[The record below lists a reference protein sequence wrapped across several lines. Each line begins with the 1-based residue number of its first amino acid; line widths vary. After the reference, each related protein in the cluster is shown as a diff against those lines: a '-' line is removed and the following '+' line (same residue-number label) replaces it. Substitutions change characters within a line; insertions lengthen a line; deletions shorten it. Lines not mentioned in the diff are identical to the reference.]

1 VRRNGHHNAKSACGR
16 ANDPAHIRASFARR
30 DGPAGR
36 ARRDDPGERT
46 LHSTKH
52 LTDLTC
58 CRAIFAGWV
67 FTYHLNLQA
76 HYTPSLG
83 VIGAFVARGALGVD
97 GFFILS
103 GMILAYAHPDL
114 PLGFTEARRF
124 WGKRLARIYP
134 VHIAMIVA
142 MALMVGSAWALHV
155 HPRDPDR
162 FGFDELVNH
171 LLLIHAWGFSDRWA
185 WNYPSWSI
193 SAEWAGYLLFP
204 FLWALLRGQN
214 RIGLAVVLPL
224 TLLGV
229 VAARVIAQTEGLSL
243 TYDGGLIRILPE
255 FIAGMA
261 ILPLLRQLPRG
272 WNGHLLALAG
282 GIGFVAA
289 AALNA
294 ETATIASLWLMLTGL
309 LLAGRQ
315 GRPAVLGRIPGL
327 HWLGEVSY
335 SFYMSFALVET
346 MQATMWRRFDVAPSH
361 HVVLYVVS
369 STAMTLALAT
379 LAWMLVERP
388 ALRAYAQ
395 WTERR
400 ARARLG
406 YAART

>member
-1 VRRNGHHNAKSACGR
+1 MQSV
-16 ANDPAHIRASFARR
+16 
-30 DGPAGR
+30 
-36 ARRDDPGERT
+36 
-46 LHSTKH
+46 KH

-67 FTYHLNLQA
+67 FAYHLNLQA
-76 HYTPSLG
+76 RYAPSLG
-83 VIGAFVARGALGVD
+83 VFGGFVHRGALGVD

-103 GMILAYAHPDL
+103 GMILAYAHPEL
-114 PLGFTEARRF
+114 SIGFTEVRRF

-134 VHIAMIVA
+134 VHIAMVVA
-142 MALMVGSAWALHV
+142 MALLVGSGWVLHV

-204 FLWALLRGQN
+204 FVWALLRRQN
-214 RIGLAVVLPL
+214 RIGLAVILPL

-229 VAARVIAQTEGLSL
+229 IAARVIAQAEGLSL
-243 TYDGGLIRILPE
+243 TYDGGLIRIFPE

-261 ILPLLRQLPRG
+261 ILPLLRQLPRW

-282 GIGFVAA
+282 AAGFVAA
-289 AALNA
+289 AIVNA
-294 ETATIASLWLMLTGL
+294 ETATIASLWLMLAGL

-315 GRPAVLGRIPGL
+315 GRGAILGRIPGL

-335 SFYMSFALVET
+335 SYYMSFALVET
-346 MQATMWRRFDVAPSH
+346 MQATLWRRLDLAPVQH
-361 HVVLYVVS
+361 PGLYVAS
-369 STAMTLALAT
+369 STAMTLGLAT
-379 LAWMLVERP
+379 LAWLLVERP

-395 WTERR
+395 WTGRR